1 MGVRRM
7 KTNIYQKLHKAAC
20 EAGGVAKG
28 KKVPGM
34 HFNPLQHDEVQKVAM
49 ESLLNNGL
57 YPVCNYTNEIK
68 ENFVM
73 VTCSMRIHDVENPES
88 YVDITGCSAMGNL
101 DKFGTGNGMS
111 YAKKYAF
118 LNALNLKTGLDNDDG
133 YKASPF
139 STRTNNVK
147 ESTRESGAKPFK
159 PSNTKP
165 TNNIPQQKVSGTGH
179 ANVDMN
185 IDMSQV
191 RDAIKSIKDIYALR
205 KFRKENPSLFDPNKN
220 LRVYRQ
226 VTDLY
231 DVHETKLNQQG
242 VI

>member
-1 MGVRRM
+1 MGIRHM
-7 KTNIYQKLHKAAC
+7 KLNIYQKLHKAAC

-49 ESLLNNGL
+49 EALLNNGL
-57 YPVCNYTNEIK
+57 YPVCTYTNYVK
-68 ENFVM
+68 ETFIM
-73 VTCSMRIHDVENPES
+73 VTCSMKIHDIEDPTS
-88 YVDITGCSAMGNL
+88 HVDIEGCSAMGNL

-133 YKASPF
+133 YKA
-139 STRTNNVK
+139 
-147 ESTRESGAKPFK
+147 KPF
-159 PSNTKP
+159 
-165 TNNIPQQKVSGTGH
+165 NNIPQQSGTEH
-179 ANVDMN
+179 DNNHDAVAINN
-185 IDMSQV
+185 IEND
-191 RDAIKSIKDIYALR
+191 IKNAQSIYELR
-205 KFRKENPSLFDPNKN
+205 KLRSYKYKDAFNLAMKKH

-226 VTDLY
+226 LDDLY
-231 DVHETKLNQQG
+231 KTRETTLNTQG

>member
-1 MGVRRM
+1 MLNKNIGEKM

-73 VTCSMRIHDVENPES
+73 VTCAMRIHDVENPES

-133 YKASPF
+133 YKAQ
-139 STRTNNVK
+139 
-147 ESTRESGAKPFK
+147 PFK
-159 PSNTKP
+159 PSNTKS
-165 TNNIPQQKVSGTGH
+165 TNNIPQQRVSGTGH

-185 IDMSQV
+185 IDMNQV

-205 KFRKENPSLFDPNKN
+205 KFKKDNPSLFDPNKN

>member
-1 MGVRRM
+1 M
-7 KTNIYQKLHKAAC
+7 KLNIYQKLHKAAC

-57 YPVCNYTNEIK
+57 YPVCTYTNYVK
-68 ENFVM
+68 ESFIM
-73 VTCSMRIHDVENPES
+73 VTCSMKIHDIEDPTS
-88 YVDITGCSAMGNL
+88 HIDIEGCSAMGNL

-133 YKASPF
+133 YKA
-139 STRTNNVK
+139 
-147 ESTRESGAKPFK
+147 KPF
-159 PSNTKP
+159 
-165 TNNIPQQKVSGTGH
+165 NNIPQPNGTEH
-179 ANVDMN
+179 DNNHDAVAITN
-185 IDMSQV
+185 IE
-191 RDAIKSIKDIYALR
+191 KDIKNAQSIYELR
-205 KFRKENPSLFDPNKN
+205 KLRSYKYKDAFNLAMKKH

-226 VTDLY
+226 LDDLY
-231 DVHETKLNQQG
+231 KTKETTLNTQG

>member
-1 MGVRRM
+1 M
-7 KTNIYQKLHKAAC
+7 KLNIYQKLHKAAC

-34 HFNPLQHDEVQKVAM
+34 QFNPLLHDDVQKVAM
-49 ESLLNNGL
+49 EALLNNGL
-57 YPVCNYTNEIK
+57 YPVCTYTNHIN

-73 VTCSMRIHDVENPES
+73 VTCSMRIHDIEEPDS
-88 YVDITGCSAMGNL
+88 YVDINGCSAMGQL

-133 YKASPF
+133 YKVDKA
-139 STRTNNVK
+139 
-147 ESTRESGAKPFK
+147 EPFK
-159 PSNTKP
+159 VNSKP
-165 TNNIPQQKVSGTGH
+165 TNKIPQQRVSGTGH
-179 ANVDMN
+179 VDMN
-185 IDMSQV
+185 IDMNQV
-191 RDAIKSIKDIYALR
+191 RDAIKSINDIYALR
-205 KFRKENPSLFDPNKN
+205 KFRKENPDLFDPNN
-220 LRVYRQ
+220 NVRVYRQ

-231 DVHETKLNQQG
+231 EVRMTKLNQG

>member
-1 MGVRRM
+1 M
-7 KTNIYQKLHKAAC
+7 KLNIYQTLHKAAC

-57 YPVCNYTNEIK
+57 YPVCTYTNYVK
-68 ENFVM
+68 ESFIM
-73 VTCSMRIHDVENPES
+73 VTCSMKIHDIEDPTS
-88 YVDITGCSAMGNL
+88 HIDIEGCSAMGNL

-133 YKASPF
+133 YKA
-139 STRTNNVK
+139 
-147 ESTRESGAKPFK
+147 KPF
-159 PSNTKP
+159 
-165 TNNIPQQKVSGTGH
+165 NNIPQPSGTEH
-179 ANVDMN
+179 DNNHDAVAVTN
-185 IDMSQV
+185 IEND
-191 RDAIKSIKDIYALR
+191 IKNAQSIYELR
-205 KFRKENPSLFDPNKN
+205 KLRSYKYKDAFNLAMKKH

-226 VTDLY
+226 LDDLY
-231 DVHETKLNQQG
+231 KTKETTLNTQG

>member
-7 KTNIYQKLHKAAC
+7 KLNIYQKLHKAAC

-49 ESLLNNGL
+49 EALLNNGL
-57 YPVCNYTNEIK
+57 YPVCTYTNYVK
-68 ENFVM
+68 ESFIM
-73 VTCSMRIHDVENPES
+73 VTCSMKIHDIEDPTS
-88 YVDITGCSAMGNL
+88 HIDIEGCSAMGNL

-118 LNALNLKTGLDNDDG
+118 LNALNLKTGLDNEDG
-133 YKASPF
+133 YKA
-139 STRTNNVK
+139 
-147 ESTRESGAKPFK
+147 KPF
-159 PSNTKP
+159 
-165 TNNIPQQKVSGTGH
+165 NNIPQPSGTEH
-179 ANVDMN
+179 DNNHDAVAITN
-185 IDMSQV
+185 IEND
-191 RDAIKSIKDIYALR
+191 IKNAQTIYELR
-205 KFRKENPSLFDPNKN
+205 KLRSYKYKDAFNLAMKKH

-226 VTDLY
+226 LDDLY
-231 DVHETKLNQQG
+231 KTKETTLNTQG

>member
-1 MGVRRM
+1 M
-7 KTNIYQKLHKAAC
+7 KLNIYQKLHKAAC

-57 YPVCNYTNEIK
+57 YPVCTYTNYVK
-68 ENFVM
+68 ESFIM
-73 VTCSMRIHDVENPES
+73 VTCSMKIHDIEDPTS
-88 YVDITGCSAMGNL
+88 HIDIEGCSAMGNL

-133 YKASPF
+133 YKA
-139 STRTNNVK
+139 
-147 ESTRESGAKPFK
+147 KPF
-159 PSNTKP
+159 
-165 TNNIPQQKVSGTGH
+165 NNIPQQSGTEH
-179 ANVDMN
+179 DNNHDAVAINN
-185 IDMSQV
+185 IEND
-191 RDAIKSIKDIYALR
+191 IKNAASIYELR
-205 KFRKENPSLFDPNKN
+205 KLRSYKYKDAFNLAMKKH

-226 VTDLY
+226 LDDLY
-231 DVHETKLNQQG
+231 KTKETTLNTQG

>member
-7 KTNIYQKLHKAAC
+7 KLNIYQKLHKAAC

-57 YPVCNYTNEIK
+57 YPICTYTNYVK
-68 ENFVM
+68 ETFIM
-73 VTCSMRIHDVENPES
+73 VTCSMKIHDIEDPTS
-88 YVDITGCSAMGNL
+88 HIDIEGCSAMGNL

-118 LNALNLKTGLDNDDG
+118 LNALNLKTGLDNEDG
-133 YKASPF
+133 YKA
-139 STRTNNVK
+139 
-147 ESTRESGAKPFK
+147 KPF
-159 PSNTKP
+159 
-165 TNNIPQQKVSGTGH
+165 NNIPQPSGTEH
-179 ANVDMN
+179 DNNHDAVAITN
-185 IDMSQV
+185 IEND
-191 RDAIKSIKDIYALR
+191 IKNAQTIYELR
-205 KFRKENPSLFDPNKN
+205 KLRSYKYKDAFTLAMKKH

-226 VTDLY
+226 LDDLY
-231 DVHETKLNQQG
+231 KTKETTLNTQG

>member
-133 YKASPF
+133 YKAQ
-139 STRTNNVK
+139 
-147 ESTRESGAKPFK
+147 PFK
-159 PSNTKP
+159 PNNIKP
-165 TNNIPQQKVSGTGH
+165 TNNIPQQKVSGTAHTSERSTISGTGH

>member
-34 HFNPLQHDEVQKVAM
+34 HFNPLQHDEVQRVAM

-57 YPVCNYTNEIK
+57 YPLCTYTNELT

-73 VTCSMRIHDVENPES
+73 VTCNMKIFDVENPDQFVEIS
-88 YVDITGCSAMGNL
+88 GCSAMGNL

-133 YKASPF
+133 YKA
-139 STRTNNVK
+139 T
-147 ESTRESGAKPFK
+147 PFK
-159 PSNTKP
+159 ETKP
-165 TNNIPQQKVSGTGH
+165 TNNIPQQRVSGTGH

-185 IDMSQV
+185 IDMNQV

-205 KFRKENPSLFDPNKN
+205 KFKKDNPSLFDPNKN

>member
-7 KTNIYQKLHKAAC
+7 KLNIYQKLHKAAC

-57 YPVCNYTNEIK
+57 YPVCTYTNYVK
-68 ENFVM
+68 ESFIM
-73 VTCSMRIHDVENPES
+73 VTCSMKIHDIEDPTS
-88 YVDITGCSAMGNL
+88 HIDIEGCSAMGNL

-147 ESTRESGAKPFK
+147 ESTRESGAKPF
-159 PSNTKP
+159 
-165 TNNIPQQKVSGTGH
+165 NNIPQPSGTEH
-179 ANVDMN
+179 DNNHDAVAIEHIKNDMKN
-185 IDMSQV
+185 AKTIYQLRKLKNYKYKDAFTL
-191 RDAIKSIKDIYALR
+191 AIKKHPAIYKDLNNIY
-205 KFRKENPSLFDPNKN
+205 
-220 LRVYRQ
+220 
-226 VTDLY
+226 
-231 DVHETKLNQQG
+231 ETMETQLNTQG
-242 VI
+242 VTQ

>member
-7 KTNIYQKLHKAAC
+7 KLNIYQKLHKAAC

-57 YPVCNYTNEIK
+57 YPVCTYTNYVK
-68 ENFVM
+68 ETFVM
-73 VTCSMRIHDVENPES
+73 VTCSMKIHDIEDPKS
-88 YVDITGCSAMGNL
+88 HIDIEGCSAMGNL

-133 YKASPF
+133 YKA
-139 STRTNNVK
+139 
-147 ESTRESGAKPFK
+147 KPF
-159 PSNTKP
+159 
-165 TNNIPQQKVSGTGH
+165 NNIPQPSGTEH
-179 ANVDMN
+179 DNNHDAVAVTN
-185 IDMSQV
+185 IEND
-191 RDAIKSIKDIYALR
+191 IKNAQSIYELR
-205 KFRKENPSLFDPNKN
+205 KLRSYKYKDAFNLAMKKH

-226 VTDLY
+226 LDDLY
-231 DVHETKLNQQG
+231 KTKETTLNTQG

>member
-1 MGVRRM
+1 M
-7 KTNIYQKLHKAAC
+7 KLNIYQKLHKAAC

-49 ESLLNNGL
+49 EALLNNGL
-57 YPVCNYTNEIK
+57 YPVCTYTNYVK
-68 ENFVM
+68 ESFIM
-73 VTCSMRIHDVENPES
+73 VTCSMKIHDIEDPTS
-88 YVDITGCSAMGNL
+88 HIDIEGCSAMGNL

-147 ESTRESGAKPFK
+147 QSSKESEAKPF
-159 PSNTKP
+159 
-165 TNNIPQQKVSGTGH
+165 NNIPQQSGTEH
-179 ANVDMN
+179 DNNHDAVAINN
-185 IDMSQV
+185 IEND
-191 RDAIKSIKDIYALR
+191 IKNAASIYELR
-205 KFRKENPSLFDPNKN
+205 KLRSYKYKDAFNLAMKKH

-226 VTDLY
+226 LDDLY
-231 DVHETKLNQQG
+231 KTRETTLNTQG

>member
-1 MGVRRM
+1 M

-133 YKASPF
+133 YKAQ
-139 STRTNNVK
+139 
-147 ESTRESGAKPFK
+147 PFK
-159 PSNTKP
+159 PTNTKP

-185 IDMSQV
+185 IDMNQV
-191 RDAIKSIKDIYALR
+191 RDAIKSINDIYALR
-205 KFRKENPSLFDPNKN
+205 KFRKDNPSLFDPNKN

-231 DVHETKLNQQG
+231 DVHESKLNQQG